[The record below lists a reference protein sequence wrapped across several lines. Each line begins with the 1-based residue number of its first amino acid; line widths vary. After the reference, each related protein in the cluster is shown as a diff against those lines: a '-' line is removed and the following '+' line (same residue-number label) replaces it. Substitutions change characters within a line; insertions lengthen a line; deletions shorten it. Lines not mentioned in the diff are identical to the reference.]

1 MVSKLQIM
9 KNYKGKLNNLSEDE
23 VKVYID
29 NLTKQYVLILYS
41 KDLQKLKYVLY
52 SLNEIRFIYKENVP
66 EIESFINYCMTKNLR
81 FVLGNDSLAY
91 VPEAIESGTFISEVE
106 KEEEGLRRLKEAF
119 SDERTLRLE
128 QENKELKLKNKD
140 LEHDIKQL
148 KLMLN
153 GIDK

>member
-66 EIESFINYCMTKNLR
+66 E
-81 FVLGNDSLAY
+81 
-91 VPEAIESGTFISEVE
+91 AIESGTFISEVE

-128 QENKELKLKNKD
+128 QENKELKIKNKD
-140 LEHDIKQL
+140 LQHDIKQL

>member
-1 MVSKLQIM
+1 M
-9 KNYKGKLNNLSEDE
+9 LNPFL
-23 VKVYID
+23 
-29 NLTKQYVLILYS
+29 
-41 KDLQKLKYVLY
+41 
-52 SLNEIRFIYKENVP
+52 
-66 EIESFINYCMTKNLR
+66 INYCITKNLR
-81 FVLGNDSLAY
+81 FVLCNDSLAY

-106 KEEEGLRRLKEAF
+106 KEEGLRRLKEAF

-128 QENKELKLKNKD
+128 QENKELKIKNKD